1 MNYFLEIVNNWSEMS
16 LIVST
21 VTSFLLTVIFAL
33 IFIPVLKKR
42 KAKQTILF
50 YVKEH
55 EYKNGT
61 PTMGGLFFV
70 LSTAIV
76 YFLFSKKSG
85 IATVSL
91 VIALGFFAIGFLD
104 DLIKVRTSDNQGLK
118 PYQKIVFQLLISLLA
133 GFFAIK
139 NGLTK
144 FYLPFSRISVDFG
157 LFAMPFIAVVFI
169 AVTNCV
175 NLTDGLD
182 GLASS
187 VSIAYFLGF
196 ALLLFLQKT
205 FFAETYPLIEEIDG
219 VVWLCLN
226 SAFALIGFLCFN
238 VNKAKIFMGDTGSL
252 YLGGLIGGLT
262 VFTGNTLLLPII
274 GLPFVVSG
282 ISVIIQVIYFK
293 KTGKRVFLMA
303 PYHHHLQQKGLS
315 ESKIAYL
322 YTVITVLAT
331 AFCLMPFAS

>member
-1 MNYFLEIVNNWSEMS
+1 MNLV
-16 LIVST
+16 VSA
-21 VTSFLLTVIFAL
+21 VLSFLLTVIVAL

-42 KAKQTILF
+42 KARQTILF

-55 EYKNGT
+55 EHKNGT
-61 PTMGGLFFV
+61 PTLGGLFFV
-70 LSTAIV
+70 TAITIV
-76 YFLFSKKSG
+76 YFLFSKNSG
-85 IATVSL
+85 VATVSL
-91 VIALGFFAIGFLD
+91 VIALGFFAVGFLD
-104 DLIKVRTSDNQGLK
+104 DLIKIRTSDNQGLR

-139 NGLTK
+139 NGLTR
-144 FYLPFSRISVDFG
+144 FYLPFSQISVDFG
-157 LFAMPFIAVVFI
+157 LFAMPFIAVVYI

-187 VSIAYFLGF
+187 VSTAYFLGIS
-196 ALLLFLQKT
+196 LLLFFQKT
-205 FFAETYPLIEEIDG
+205 FFSETFHLIEEVDG
-219 VVWLCLN
+219 VIYLCVI
-226 SAFALIGFLCFN
+226 SASALFAFLCFN
-238 VNKAKIFMGDTGSL
+238 TNKANIFMGDTGSL
-252 YLGGLIGGLT
+252 FLGGLIGGVT

-274 GLPFVVSG
+274 GLPFVISG
-282 ISVIIQVIYFK
+282 LSVIIQVIYFK

-315 ESKIAYL
+315 ECKIAYL